1 MLKWEV
7 ENPGDISFLENKANE
22 LRDLAEVSSTEEAE
36 DEWNI
41 LKKDVANSMRNLTDG
56 NLKEK

>member
-22 LRDLAEVSSTEEAE
+22 LRDLAEVPVTIITISDYLQVT
-36 DEWNI
+36 
-41 LKKDVANSMRNLTDG
+41 
-56 NLKEK
+56 

>member
-22 LRDLAEVSSTEEAE
+22 LRDLAQVSSTEEAE

-41 LKKDVANSMRNLTDG
+41 LKKDVANSMRNL
-56 NLKEK
+56 

>member
-7 ENPGDISFLENKANE
+7 ENPGDSSFLENEANE
-22 LRDLAEVSSTEEAE
+22 LRDLAQVSSTEEAE

-41 LKKDVANSMRNLTDG
+41 LKKDVANSMRNLGDR

>member
-22 LRDLAEVSSTEEAE
+22 LRDLAE